1 MEDFMKKLSIFILPA
16 LFAFYVGPV
25 SAAPAKPV
33 KTIYCDTYI
42 WGEIR
47 SVGTFYGPTLGQL
60 LQQARAAAIAEFGKT
75 GQMICK
81 SPDFDIL
88 P

>member
-1 MEDFMKKLSIFILPA
+1 MKKLSIFILPA

-25 SAAPAKPV
+25 SAASAKSV

-42 WGEIR
+42 WGEFR
-47 SVGTFYGPTLGQL
+47 SLGSFYGPTLGQL
-60 LQQARAAAIAEFGKT
+60 LQQARAAAIANFGKT

-81 SPDFDIL
+81 SPDFNIIQ